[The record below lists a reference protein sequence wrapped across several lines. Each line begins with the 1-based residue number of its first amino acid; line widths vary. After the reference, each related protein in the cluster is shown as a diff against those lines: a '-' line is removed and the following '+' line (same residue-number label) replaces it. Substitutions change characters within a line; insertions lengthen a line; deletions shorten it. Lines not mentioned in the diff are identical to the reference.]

1 MNRIIFLFFLLF
13 SVNASFSQVV
23 KVDLN
28 WSQTHSHEMEGKVYP
43 LRFIENQGIDNGLP
57 YFFSKTKTNST
68 HQKVMISDIVTE
80 QIPSTDLT
88 YYKAS
93 FVQVAEDFIIEASV
107 TDEAGLPFVV
117 LHAVPIRLRNGVYE
131 RIVQFSYQLS
141 PSAPFNQK
149 DFVQNSVMK
158 SGSGIWYKISVEK
171 DGIYKIDKA
180 FLESCGINTTG
191 LNPAHIHIYG
201 NGDGLLPEK
210 NNLPRTDDLAE
221 NAIFVQGESD
231 GVFNENDYILFH
243 AWGPHRWSSSETV
256 FPYVQI
262 RNIYSDVSTYFIN
275 INGNQAPLRIQTEV
289 QNDNPADTTISSY
302 DFRESYENDEV
313 NLVEGGQRWYGELF
327 DVELDRTFNFSIP
340 NLDTAKLD
348 FKLDIAS
355 NCPNNTLLNT
365 IKASVNGQNLFT
377 NILPINS
384 KEFSRGEYKFSMI
397 NPPSSIAL
405 KLSVTRQSPLTLT
418 YLDRIF
424 LSTKKKIGFLW
435 NAIWI

>member
-1 MNRIIFLFFLLF
+1 MNRIIFLFFLLL

-28 WSQTHSHEMEGKVYP
+28 WSQTHSHEVEGKVYP
-43 LRFIENQGIDNGLP
+43 LRFIENQGVDNGLP

-68 HQKVMISDIVTE
+68 QQKVVISDIVTE

-107 TDEAGLPFVV
+107 TDEAGLPFLV

-131 RIVQFSYQLS
+131 RVVQFSYQLS
-141 PSAPFNQK
+141 PSVPLNEK

-158 SGSGIWYKISVEK
+158 SGSGTWYKISVEK

-221 NAIFVQGESD
+221 NAIYVMLGVHIVGPVQK
-231 GVFNENDYILFH
+231 LFFLTF
-243 AWGPHRWSSSETV
+243 RSE
-256 FPYVQI
+256 I
-262 RNIYSDVSTYFIN
+262 FIVMYR
-275 INGNQAPLRIQTEV
+275 L
-289 QNDNPADTTISSY
+289 ISSILTEIKHLY
-302 DFRESYENDEV
+302 
-313 NLVEGGQRWYGELF
+313 
-327 DVELDRTFNFSIP
+327 
-340 NLDTAKLD
+340 A
-348 FKLDIAS
+348 FKLKFKMII
-355 NCPNNTLLNT
+355 LLIQRSVRMT
-365 IKASVNGQNLFT
+365 TEKAM
-377 NILPINS
+377 
-384 KEFSRGEYKFSMI
+384 KMMK
-397 NPPSSIAL
+397 
-405 KLSVTRQSPLTLT
+405 
-418 YLDRIF
+418 
-424 LSTKKKIGFLW
+424 
-435 NAIWI
+435 